1 MNKTILRPQSVW
13 HATAALFGGFLLFF
27 LVIGVGMTALHTQYQ
42 DRVFPGVNVG
52 RVNVGGETPQGAA
65 SLLAEK
71 YAYPQKGTILLQY
84 EDRDWFATP
93 AELGLFFS
101 HNHNAEVAFEYGRE
115 GSLGERLLSQI
126 QIMRYGVT
134 LTPRFVIDERVG
146 YQYLSGVAEEI
157 NKPAVEASLRL
168 DGLDVVIQP
177 GQIGRKLDIPATLQ
191 AVEAQVKSLEDGVV
205 PLVVDEEPPDILDIS
220 AEAEFARQILSQPLT
235 LTVPDPA
242 ESDPGPWVL
251 EPEILVQMLSIE
263 RVSEGDQGTYR
274 IALDP
279 ENLEGYLEGVAG
291 KVEQAPRN
299 ARMIFND
306 DTRELDLLEREVVG
320 RRLDIEKTIRAIQEG
335 LKEDRH
341 QIPVVLEYTRPPV
354 TEATTA
360 EELGITELV
369 SQESTYFRFSSA
381 ARIQNIKTAAAQFH
395 GIFIAPGE
403 TFSMG
408 EQLGDV
414 SLDKGYEEAWIIYG
428 DRTIKGVGG
437 GVCQVSTTLFRTVF
451 FGGYPVVER
460 HPHAYRVKYYEQT
473 AVGYKDRLA
482 GLDATVYF
490 PVVDFKFKN
499 DTDHWLLMETYVNVG
514 AKRLTWKFYS
524 TRVGRTVKWDTSGLT
539 EVKDPPDPIYEKN
552 EDLAKGKIKQVD
564 WSAKGATV
572 TILREVF
579 QDGELA
585 WREYFQTKYMPWA
598 AVCQYGPGTKGM
610 PPEDPDPENPCKPDT

>member
-1 MNKTILRPQSVW
+1 MNRTILRPRSIW

-27 LVIGVGMTALHTQYQ
+27 LVIGVGMMALQTQYQ

-52 RVNVGGETPQGAA
+52 RVNVGGETPQQAA
-65 SLLAEK
+65 SLLAER
-71 YAYPQKGTILLQY
+71 YAYPEEGTILLQY
-84 EDRDWFATP
+84 EDKTWRASP
-93 AELGLFFS
+93 ADLGLFFS
-101 HNHNAEVAFEYGRE
+101 QNHNAEVAFEYGRE
-115 GSLGERLLSQI
+115 GSLGDRILSQI

-134 LTPRFVIDERVG
+134 LTPRFVMDERVG
-146 YQYLSGVAEEI
+146 YEYLSRLEEEI

-168 DGLDVVIQP
+168 DGLDVVVQP
-177 GQIGRKLDIPATLQ
+177 GQIGRTLDIPATLK

-205 PLVVDEEPPDILDIS
+205 PLVVDEEPPGILDVS

-235 LTVPDPA
+235 LTVPDSG

-251 EPEILVQMLSIE
+251 EPEILVQMLAIE
-263 RVSEGDQGTYR
+263 RVSDGEEGTYR

-291 KVEQAPRN
+291 KLKREPKN

-320 RRLDIEKTIRAIQEG
+320 RSLQVEKTIQAIQEG
-335 LKEDRH
+335 LKEDQH
-341 QIPVVLEYTRPPV
+341 QVPVVLEYTRPPV

-369 SQESTYFRFSSA
+369 SQESTYFRYSSA

-473 AVGYKDRLA
+473 AVGYKERLA

-524 TRVGRTVKWDTSGLT
+524 TGVGRTVKWDTSGLRD
-539 EVKDPPDPIYEKN
+539 VQDPPDPIYEKN

-564 WSAKGATV
+564 WSAEGATV

-585 WREYFQTKYMPWA
+585 WREYFKTKYMPWA

-610 PPEDPDPENPCKPDT
+610 PPEDPDPKNPCKPDT